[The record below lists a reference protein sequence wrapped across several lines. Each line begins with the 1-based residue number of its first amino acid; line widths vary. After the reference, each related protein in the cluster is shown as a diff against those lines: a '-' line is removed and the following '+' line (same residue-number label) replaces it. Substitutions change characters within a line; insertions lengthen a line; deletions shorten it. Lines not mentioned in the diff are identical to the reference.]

1 MQKIIVFQQF
11 NSGEKKIAGIEKY
24 GNNLFEIKRISIDV
38 DLPPVIDDSREYLP
52 DSIQADLVLD
62 FLQHPDL
69 SHDLSVL
76 CSRNNIPVVASG
88 KKLRIQG
95 VHTPPT

>member
-1 MQKIIVFQQF
+1 MQKIIVFQHH
-11 NSGEKKIAGIEKY
+11 NSGENKIAGIEKY
-24 GNNLFEIKRISIDV
+24 GNKWFEIKRISIDV

-69 SHDLSVL
+69 THDLGAM
-76 CSRNNIPVVASG
+76 CSKNNIPVIASG
-88 KKLRIQG
+88 KKLRIPG